1 MTLIQWLADDSAC
14 DPLEDV
20 LDQELRGELN
30 VAIEQLKPREQSVVR
45 LRFGLG
51 EKRVTLKKIG
61 EALGVSRE
69 RVRQIQITALRKIS
83 LSLMQDALPATSRY
97 LSKTSTT

>member
-1 MTLIQWLADDSAC
+1 MLADDSAC

-20 LDQELRGELN
+20 LDQELRDGLSG
-30 VAIEQLKPREQSVVR
+30 AIEQLKPREQTVVR
-45 LRFGLG
+45 LRFGLDQ
-51 EKRVTLKKIG
+51 ERFTLRKIG

-83 LSLMQDALPATSRY
+83 LSLMRDALPATRRY

>member
-1 MTLIQWLADDSAC
+1 MTLIQWLADDNAG

-20 LDQELRGELN
+20 LDQELLDALN
-30 VAIEQLKPREQSVVR
+30 VAIEELKPREQTVVR
-45 LRFGLG
+45 MRFGLDQ
-51 EKRVTLKKIG
+51 ERVTLRKIG
-61 EALGVSRE
+61 EVLGVSRE

-83 LSLMQDALPATSRY
+83 LLLMRDALPTTRRY